1 MRGTQKTLPECAEII
16 PGVLEQ
22 KKAEDGACT
31 YKAVMP
37 CQITASGFVREYGQ
51 IQRLPGKAMPFLQ
64 VGDVLIKRLN
74 PDWAVVFDDD
84 TVNALPS
91 ANLFVIRP
99 NPDTL
104 DSYFLAFIL
113 ESSKALDRISQRS
126 GIGTAVSAVTT
137 NQIRQCVIPVPAM
150 EDQRK
155 LGALWRSAKK
165 RNELLRQLIAEN
177 DRLLFALSKK
187 MYQ

>member
-1 MRGTQKTLPECAEII
+1 M
-16 PGVLEQ
+16 
-22 KKAEDGACT
+22 
-31 YKAVMP
+31 
-37 CQITASGFVREYGQ
+37 
-51 IQRLPGKAMPFLQ
+51 
-64 VGDVLIKRLN
+64 LIKRLN

-104 DSYFLAFIL
+104 DSYFLAFLL

-137 NQIRQCVIPVPAM
+137 DQIRQCVIPVPAM
-150 EDQRK
+150 EEQRK